1 MNEYEAS
8 QARDWGIR
16 ANAVS
21 APFAF
26 LGRRDFRDITT
37 RHQLPSL
44 WEARGGET
52 AEAEP
57 EAAVLSSTR
66 IIKLTGVGW
75 REITRYE
82 FPGM

>member
-8 QARDWGIR
+8 QARGWGIR
-16 ANAVS
+16 AHAVS
-21 APFAF
+21 VPFAF
-26 LGRRDFRDITT
+26 SGRRDFRDITA
-37 RHQLPSL
+37 RHRLPSL
-44 WEARGGET
+44 REAGGGET

-75 REITRYE
+75 REITRYK
-82 FPGM
+82 FPRM